1 MMWLR
6 ISTTLLAVL
15 LFSFLLALTAAAG
28 GGEDATKAAYDKYC
42 VKCHGED
49 GKGETKIGKL
59 TKTPD
64 LNERPWT
71 RGETLEDMI
80 KLIVEGEGKMPKTKG
95 LSEEEVAAVAQYT
108 LDLFSKD

>member
-1 MMWLR
+1 MLLR
-6 ISTTLLAVL
+6 ISTALVAVL
-15 LFSFLLALTAAAG
+15 LFLFLLALTAAAG
-28 GGEDATKAAYDKYC
+28 GGDDATKALYDKNC

-64 LNERPWT
+64 LNERPWK
-71 RGETLEDMI
+71 RGETLEDMV
-80 KLIVEGEGKMPKTKG
+80 KLITEGEGKMPKSKK
-95 LSEEEVAAVAQYT
+95 LNAAEIAAVAQYT